1 MSMTGKIEQIEVI
14 TSVQRRRRWSAEEK
28 AAIVQET
35 YAPGMSVSLVARRH
49 GIAPNQ
55 LFTWRRLYAS
65 GALSAVGAGEEVV
78 AASEYRALQHQV
90 RELQRLLGKKTLE
103 NEILREALD
112 LVQPKKR
119 LLRAPSPAR
128 DNTP

>member
-1 MSMTGKIEQIEVI
+1 VSMTGKIDRVEVI

-28 AAIVQET
+28 AAMVQET
-35 YAPGMSVSLVARRH
+35 WAPGMSVSLVARRH

-128 DNTP
+128 DDTP